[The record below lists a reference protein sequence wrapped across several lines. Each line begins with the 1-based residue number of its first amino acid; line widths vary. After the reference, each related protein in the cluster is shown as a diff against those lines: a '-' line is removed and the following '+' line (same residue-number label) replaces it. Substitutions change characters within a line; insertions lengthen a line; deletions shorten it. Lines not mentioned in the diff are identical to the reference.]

1 MKPALP
7 QVAIQVFAEMMER
20 APTKDEQLLLRR
32 LHDAYA
38 GTDTPAAWWDTVH
51 KFRLARIINSGFDWL
66 QDQMSA
72 DLKAMR
78 AKDATLA
85 SRDDVKKVVEDAAF
99 YTLTLAAMCFVVGM
113 LLGVLLHAVFVR

>member
-1 MKPALP
+1 
-7 QVAIQVFAEMMER
+7 
-20 APTKDEQLLLRR
+20 
-32 LHDAYA
+32 
-38 GTDTPAAWWDTVH
+38 
-51 KFRLARIINSGFDWL
+51 FRLECIINSGFDWL

-113 LLGVLLHAVFVR
+113 LLGVLVHAVFVR